1 MRISSQTIVQ
11 KDKNNKPIHL
21 PVDKVIDY
29 YINYKQQG
37 GEKKISE
44 IKIIRTYNIHQ
55 NTTYQLKY

>member
-37 GEKKISE
+37 DEKKISE

>member
-29 YINYKQQG
+29 YINYKQQD